1 MAGHHSRIGCS
12 GTTRAHG
19 KNLDPA
25 QMGGGRRRGQGQ
37 GGYVMLIAACHS
49 VRVRQAPPGHMAR
62 ISIANR
68 PGGGKDRVSARFY
81 CAAQAKSGTSRAH
94 GQDLN
99 AISMPSWQLVT
110 DLRWGGGQARDAGG
124 GGTECTLTG
133 CPTSQ
138 QGHRSDTITVCS
150 ASLAVP
156 HIATSMSTLLRF
168 KFSPTPF
175 TQRTCP
181 AVLCDVVVSVPR
193 PNHSRTNNCS
203 RPD

>member
-1 MAGHHSRIGCS
+1 MHPTAVL
-12 GTTRAHG
+12 RASSM
-19 KNLDPA
+19 PA
-25 QMGGGRRRGQGQ
+25 SLNR
-37 GGYVMLIAACHS
+37 ACHS